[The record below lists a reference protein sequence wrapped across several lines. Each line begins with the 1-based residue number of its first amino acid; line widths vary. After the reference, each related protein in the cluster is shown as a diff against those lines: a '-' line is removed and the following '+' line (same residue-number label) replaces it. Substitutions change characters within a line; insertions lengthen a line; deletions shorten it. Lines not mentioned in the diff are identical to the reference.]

1 MNQILIENIAN
12 ASLSNGVVRIQC
24 ASTGADGETQTAGE
38 LLIPV
43 GQYSAVVQSLQN
55 AGQQLEQQ
63 MRDRQSETDASET

>member
-24 ASTGADGETQTAGE
+24 TSTGADGDTQTAGE
-38 LLIPV
+38 VLIPV

-63 MRDRQSETDASET
+63 MRDRQSDNQEQGS